1 MLISAEENDEFLLNK
16 DFTWINS
23 ADRIDIIYM
32 TIANSKTVLTI
43 NKKNLDDMFVTI
55 VNNIFNDKE
64 NLVNMI
70 VSYYELSRKISDYDK
85 AIFLPE
91 GNESSSFN
99 RNQLNKKYE
108 SIKKYLYKICPI
120 FTFKPDNCS
129 FNYADK
135 YLINA
140 FLDIAKKHYPFDF
153 CAYVNSQ
160 HQDSNPPDINN
171 YCTEYNKRHMAWTLT
186 TLLYPLYKLAYS
198 DENVPTYTTYNPL
211 KESYAQ
217 CSIISPLLTL
227 IRRTI
232 YSDTDILNIDWHF
245 TNNFLS
251 PASWSYN
258 SEELICKYPYEL
270 VFQYTDLCAIFKER
284 IISHNT
290 LYIHAIA
297 NPKFRL
303 FNTLMDSCTAITY
316 KQYITKRLLC
326 NNLKK
331 EMDNGYAVLTTTEL
345 LESTYNKLVPAISHS
360 PHTYAYANAAEI
372 ISFQSFDQMLC
383 LFIEEILR
391 YDKYL
396 LCCPTCNK
404 LFLTSSQKI
413 RYCAEHRNQKKN
425 YQANYIRSKVESNS
439 FSSMFNNYKNTLFQR
454 KKRNPELES
463 NYKNWEE
470 NASQLL
476 AEFQSTSSPD
486 SQSSIDKFREE
497 LNKTVKR
504 AGFKSIRKYR
514 T

>member
-1 MLISAEENDEFLLNK
+1 MNLAVLVNLLGCFQYTEDALLGQCRSK
-16 DFTWINS
+16 D
-23 ADRIDIIYM
+23 DREIHEWSH
-32 TIANSKTVLTI
+32 TIADGILKGINHLLVL
-43 NKKNLDDMFVTI
+43 
-55 VNNIFNDKE
+55 
-64 NLVNMI
+64 
-70 VSYYELSRKISDYDK
+70 
-85 AIFLPE
+85 
-91 GNESSSFN
+91 
-99 RNQLNKKYE
+99 
-108 SIKKYLYKICPI
+108 
-120 FTFKPDNCS
+120 
-129 FNYADK
+129 
-135 YLINA
+135 
-140 FLDIAKKHYPFDF
+140 
-153 CAYVNSQ
+153 
-160 HQDSNPPDINN
+160 
-171 YCTEYNKRHMAWTLT
+171 
-186 TLLYPLYKLAYS
+186 LLYQVPLVHYYHQTLVVLL
-198 DENVPTYTTYNPL
+198 DQLEDIHILGLDTTGCI
-211 KESYAQ
+211 KHAQ
-217 CSIISPLLTL
+217 CSIISPLRTL
-227 IRRTI
+227 IEKTI
-232 YSDTDILNIDWHF
+232 YSDTDILDIEWHF
-245 TNNFLS
+245 TNNILS

-297 NPKFRL
+297 HPKFRL

-360 PHTYAYANAAEI
+360 PHTYTYANATEI

-383 LFIEEILR
+383 IFIEEILR